1 MFVDHLT
8 ETAVLLEIQRA
19 LSNIGLRDV
28 ASFVVVLGVVVLVFD
43 YARMI
48 YLHLKMVRMFLEDPK
63 NMNLVADSGTATW
76 SIPVTYHRKH
86 ASPPR

>member
-8 ETAVLLEIQRA
+8 ETAVLLELQRA

-28 ASFVVVLGVVVLVFD
+28 ASFFVALGVVVLLVD

-48 YLHLKMVRMFLEDPK
+48 YLHFQMVRMFLEDPK
-63 NMNLVADSGTATW
+63 NTNLLADSGTASW

>member
-8 ETAVLLEIQRA
+8 ETAVLLELQRA
-19 LSNIGLRDV
+19 LSYIGLRDV
-28 ASFVVVLGVVVLVFD
+28 ASFFVALGVVVLLVD

-48 YLHLKMVRMFLEDPK
+48 YLHFKMVRMFLEDPK
-63 NMNLVADSGTATW
+63 NTNLLADSGTATW